1 MVNFTEDTY
10 KVDGGANAGFDDDG
24 EEIQPMINVNF
35 QIPKN
40 PDWQEVS
47 MDLKDVVRH
56 ELEHLTQDGE
66 NIRTGKYIPD
76 DQDLRNMIDSG
87 LLDKDSYFSLPKE
100 VDAMIQ
106 GLYYKAKKSKKP
118 FADVVND
125 YLDKAMI
132 SLDNKEKV
140 LNLWRKRLP
149 ALGIRQEL

>member
-1 MVNFTEDTY
+1 
-10 KVDGGANAGFDDDG
+10 
-24 EEIQPMINVNF
+24 
-35 QIPKN
+35 
-40 PDWQEVS
+40 
-47 MDLKDVVRH
+47 
-56 ELEHLTQDGE
+56 
-66 NIRTGKYIPD
+66 
-76 DQDLRNMIDSG
+76 
-87 LLDKDSYFSLPKE
+87 
-100 VDAMIQ
+100 MIQ